1 MGLLTNLMGFLLQE
15 AVPNL
20 PFGKLEYVSLA
31 AFQTVVIWVLWK
43 QYQAKDEMLDKLMQQ
58 QMRFLER
65 NESVL
70 KRFEE
75 FLDSWRPPRSLFH
88 RGGEPEKE

>member
-1 MGLLTNLMGFLLQE
+1 MGLLVNLMAFLSE
-15 AVPNL
+15 GAAVPL
-20 PFGKLEYVSLA
+20 PFGKIEYVSLA
-31 AFQTVVIWVLWK
+31 AFQAVVIWVLWK
-43 QYQAKDEMLDKLMQQ
+43 QYQAKDKLLDELMRE

-75 FLDSWRPPRSLFH
+75 FLTSWKAPRT
-88 RGGEPEKE
+88 